1 MSCSEPLSKEEKH
14 ISTRPPARLQAV
26 GTGPCRRCVLGR
38 PTQAGEDTETRGVTR
53 QEASQARSPRW
64 ERPSPSVERAPP
76 DPKRRLKCLFTPFL
90 PQPQDP
96 SPASVADVWPTRV
109 QWEQRTPWY
118 QGSVYEDCLPVNGKH
133 VRFRQ
138 QVLTVLGYEQGQR
151 KSRQSTSQ
159 DQPGPASLGLQLAC
173 SLGVAARAGQRT
185 GHRSTSAPPA
195 LPEGGW
201 EPPRGGTGLAG
212 RRYRQ
217 RPVRR
222 DKEPQP
228 PSAHRPLPS
237 QAQDSATDWDLG
249 DEKQEPGNCP

>member
-1 MSCSEPLSKEEKH
+1 MSCSDRFPRRK
-14 ISTRPPARLQAV
+14 STFPPARPPAFRLWGQDRAGGV
-26 GTGPCRRCVLGR
+26 CWADPRRPGR
-38 PTQAGEDTETRGVTR
+38 TPRHAGSPGRR
-53 QEASQARSPRW
+53 QVRPEAPRW

-237 QAQDSATDWDLG
+237 HAQDSATDWDLG